1 MRRVALLLWPVL
13 GLAGCATTAPVAT
26 QPASQH
32 PWAGVRPMPPVNAF
46 EARTMAVQTG
56 KASWYSKGAHGRP
69 TANGETYNHWDWTCA
84 HRTYPLGSFVRV
96 TRVDTG
102 ASVVL
107 QVNDRGPYV
116 RGRIVDVSRSAAI
129 HLDMMTRGVV
139 PVRVERL
146 KLKPEFCGVYQE
158 SLPYQRRRPVPTLA
172 GAPASAARPVTMRFE
187 PTMVTARR

>member
-1 MRRVALLLWPVL
+1 MRRAVLLLLTGL

-26 QPASQH
+26 QSESLH
-32 PWAGVRPMPPVNAF
+32 PWAGVRPMPPANAF
-46 EARTMAVQTG
+46 EGRSTAVHTG

-84 HRTYPLGSFVRV
+84 HRTYPLGSFV
-96 TRVDTG
+96 
-102 ASVVL
+102 
-107 QVNDRGPYV
+107 
-116 RGRIVDVSRSAAI
+116 SRSAAI
-129 HLDMMTRGVV
+129 HLDMMKRGVV

-158 SLPYQRRRPVPTLA
+158 SLPYQRRRPVPMLA
-172 GAPASAARPVTMRFE
+172 GAPPSAVRPVTMRFE